1 MEECIIANCRKVERW
16 GNTAHP
22 NPGGGDLSLYSANG
36 LEYKM
41 YMPNMGRHA
50 QYGPIQ
56 IHGPIQC
63 LIPARS
69 RSIRQSDA
77 KTGSEILEQL
87 DR

>member
-22 NPGGGDLSLYSANG
+22 NPRGGDLSLYSANG

-56 IHGPIQC
+56 C

-69 RSIRQSDA
+69 RSVRQSDA

-87 DR
+87 NR